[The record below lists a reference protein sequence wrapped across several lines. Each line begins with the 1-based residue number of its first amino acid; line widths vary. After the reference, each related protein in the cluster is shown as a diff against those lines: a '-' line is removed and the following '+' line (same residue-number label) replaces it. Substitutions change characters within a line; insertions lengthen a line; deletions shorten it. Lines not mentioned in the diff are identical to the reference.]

1 MARRRSDPSL
11 EIPIELASS
20 GELVIPPALSGDP
33 IGRIGRYD
41 VLGRIAVGGMAEI
54 YLAREDAAGVSRFL
68 VVKVVRPQLAD
79 DTDFGE
85 MFLHEGRVALSL
97 KHPNICHVY
106 EFGVDGRRYFIAME
120 YVHGTTLREAIRRA
134 ASRGE
139 RLPIAVVARVVAQVA
154 EALDSA
160 HRTRDHG
167 GRMGV
172 VHRDVTPRNIMVG
185 FDGIVKLVDFGIAQA
200 QGDPTRGD
208 QTRIEGKLAYLAPEQ
223 IRKRRVDGRS
233 DIYSLGVCLYEAL
246 TGKPLFRRKTDL
258 DTLKAVLE
266 EPVPEPR
273 VELPEALVA
282 IARRALEKDP
292 AARFQTAREME
303 QALSKYLLDSRELV
317 STTRVAE
324 AMAALFEDEIKKGP
338 VLDRSDGVVAQ
349 LRAGAPDATRSR
361 RRTGGVLIGAVAVVG
376 LAAVVWAILPS
387 VLPSERAPDPLAA
400 DGIVTSQAPPTE
412 PRAIAAPAAEVDAGV
427 APAEERA
434 VAPDAGLEAADEEAG
449 DGDRARKRRRVRT
462 QGGFVVDPDF

>member
-11 EIPIELASS
+11 EIPIELAST
-20 GELVIPPALSGDP
+20 GEFVIPPALSADP

-54 YLAREDAAGVSRFL
+54 YLAREDAAGARRFL

-85 MFLHEGRVALSL
+85 MFLHEGRVALAL

-139 RLPIAVVARVVAQVA
+139 RLPIPVVARVVAQVA

-172 VHRDVTPRNIMVG
+172 VHRDVTPRNIMIG

-200 QGDPTRGD
+200 QGDPTRGGPT
-208 QTRIEGKLAYLAPEQ
+208 QVEGKLAYLAPEQ

-266 EPVPEPR
+266 EPVPEPK

-282 IARRALEKDP
+282 IARRALEKEP
-292 AARFQTAREME
+292 AGRFQSAGEME
-303 QALSKYLLDSRELV
+303 EALSKYLLDSRELV
-317 STTRVAE
+317 PASRVAE
-324 AMAALFEDEIKKGP
+324 TMASLFEDEIKKGP
-338 VLDRSDGVVAQ
+338 VLDRSAAVVEQ
-349 LRAGAPDATRSR
+349 LRAGAPEASAGPR
-361 RRTGGVLIGAVAVVG
+361 RGASAVVI
-376 LAAVVWAILPS
+376 AAVTIVAATAAGWALFPR
-387 VLPSERAPDPLAA
+387 VLSN
-400 DGIVTSQAPPTE
+400 DGTSDHASAESIVTSRPPTGE
-412 PRAIAAPAAEVDAGV
+412 PRAVGMPSAEPDAG
-427 APAEERA
+427 ARAEALEME
-434 VAPDAGLEAADEEAG
+434 PDAGLGEDEDDE
-449 DGDRARKRRRVRT
+449 DDRRRKRRRVRT
-462 QGGFVVDPDF
+462 QKGFVVDPDF